1 MSHHDHGHGPHPP
14 HGHAPHAHAEDAAR
28 DALGNPVDLARYLER
43 LLGPERAEWQ
53 RPDDVVAAL
62 RLQPG
67 ARVCDVG
74 AGAGYFTLR
83 LARAVG
89 PTGEVFAIEAEP
101 RMVDV
106 LRTRLEEHR
115 IENVHATL
123 ATDGAGLPP
132 EPVDRV
138 LIVNAYHHFSAGV
151 AYLRALAGVLRPGG
165 TIVNIDFQDGEL
177 PIGPPAELRI
187 SRERF
192 LEAAGA
198 AGLRLVGEE
207 SFLPYQYFVSL
218 APV

>member
-1 MSHHDHGHGPHPP
+1 MSHHDHRHGPHA
-14 HGHAPHAHAEDAAR
+14 HHAHPADDAR

-43 LLGPERAEWQ
+43 LEGPERAEWQ

-89 PTGEVFAIEAEP
+89 PTGKVFAIEAEP

-115 IENVHATL
+115 IENVHTTL

-138 LIVNAYHHFSAGV
+138 LIVNAYHHFSAGP

-165 TIVNIDFQDGEL
+165 TIVNVESARRPGGGMRKASPRRRGGWPLTRRGSRTSERGRSTL
-177 PIGPPAELRI
+177 GPSSGLLRT
-187 SRERF
+187 SRRCT
-192 LEAAGA
+192 
-198 AGLRLVGEE
+198 RR
-207 SFLPYQYFVSL
+207 
-218 APV
+218 